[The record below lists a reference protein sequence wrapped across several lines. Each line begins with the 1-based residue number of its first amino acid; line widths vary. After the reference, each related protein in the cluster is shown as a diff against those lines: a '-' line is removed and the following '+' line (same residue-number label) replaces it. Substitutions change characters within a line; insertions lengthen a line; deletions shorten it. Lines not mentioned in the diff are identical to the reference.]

1 MTLEERVIDL
11 HNIAREIE
19 QEMGRGKLSE
29 DLRSCAD
36 RLHQL
41 VKKHYYL
48 QDRKEIKSELG
59 YSRVGANN
67 T

>member
-1 MTLEERVIDL
+1 
-11 HNIAREIE
+11 
-19 QEMGRGKLSE
+19 MGRGKLSE